1 MREFRFALATAGAT
15 FALLIAGGLVH
26 ATGSSLACP
35 DWPLCYGQ
43 FFPPMRG
50 GILYEHGHRLL
61 ALAVALLTATLAV
74 LVFRSRADRGARGL
88 AGLAVALVL
97 VQALLG
103 GLTVILRLPLLV
115 SSSHLATSMAFFS
128 TLIALAH
135 RLRPPRP
142 ASEPG
147 PPPTPPG
154 PRGLVGLAAL
164 ATYLQIVLG
173 ALVRHTGAGLA
184 CNTAI
189 PLCDGQLWPAG
200 GPAQLH
206 MLHRLWGTALVALV
220 LAAAWGPLRRALPS
234 HPARA
239 ALALAAPV
247 LVAAQVGLG
256 LLTVVTFIDV
266 SLVTAHLALGAL
278 LLGDLVT
285 LWLVLGPAP
294 APSPDDRRA
303 PAMIA
308 RAA

>member
-15 FALLIAGGLVH
+15 FALLIVGGLVH

-61 ALAVALLTATLAV
+61 ALAVALLTTTLAV
-74 LVFRSRADRGARGL
+74 LVFRSRTDRVARGL

-103 GLTVILRLPLLV
+103 GITVILRLPLLV
-115 SSSHLATSMAFFS
+115 SSSHLATSMAFFC

-142 ASEPG
+142 AHEPG
-147 PPPTPPG
+147 SAPAQPG

-164 ATYLQIVLG
+164 AIYLQIVLG

-184 CNTAI
+184 CNTAL
-189 PLCDGQLWPAG
+189 PLCDGRLWPAG

-206 MLHRLWGTALVALV
+206 MLHRLWGTALLV
-220 LAAAWGPLRRALPS
+220 LVVGAAWRPLRQAMGR
-234 HPARA
+234 HPFRA

-247 LVAAQVGLG
+247 LAAAQIGLG
-256 LLTVVTFIDV
+256 FLTVVTFIDV
-266 SLVTAHLALGAL
+266 PVVTGHLALGAL
-278 LLGDLVT
+278 LLGDLVA
-285 LWLVLGPAP
+285 LWLSLGPAP